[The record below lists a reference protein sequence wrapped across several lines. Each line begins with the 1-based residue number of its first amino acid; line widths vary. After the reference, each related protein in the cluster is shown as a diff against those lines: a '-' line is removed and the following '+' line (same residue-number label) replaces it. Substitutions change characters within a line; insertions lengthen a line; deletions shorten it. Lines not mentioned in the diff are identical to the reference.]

1 MKKKIK
7 RYTIKYFI
15 VVATGLVINSVLKPV
30 NDVFTNKM
38 AMLQFSNSNTD
49 YITFK
54 LMSDICKSISLV
66 TFFVCGYLVCKL
78 TYKFIKDI
86 NFKGE
91 NKDE

>member
-1 MKKKIK
+1 MKKEI
-7 RYTIKYFI
+7 RKYAVKTF
-15 VVATGLVINSVLKPV
+15 VVTGIGLAVNSVLKPM
-30 NDVFTNKM
+30 NDIVTNKL

-54 LMSDICKSISLV
+54 LLNDICKMTSLF
-66 TFFVCGYLVCKL
+66 TFFICGYLVCKL
-78 TYKFIKDI
+78 TYKLFKEI